1 MNQTRYFILNNDDES
16 AFIETPIYDSGL
28 RGNVWQR
35 VLADAIIPNGGSI
48 IWTLYASDNPDDL
61 KKVFSINNLTDFI
74 PQNVKGRY
82 LRLSAQMSGGVK
94 LSLIL
99 TYCGWESF
107 LDYLPEI
114 YREYD
119 GFLDR
124 FLRLFSAS
132 YLDIEKRIDKL
143 PETFDPRYATD
154 STLRK
159 LAQIVGVSHVNLWS
173 EDGLRKL
180 LTSGIYS
187 HRGRFSVFND
197 YIEFFTGFR
206 PNIVEN
212 FRAITGNQIIDRLY
226 EGFDITVFLPPE
238 AALAKLDINSINVVI
253 ADFLPSGLTFKVV
266 ILDILPAVSDYA
278 FIGINS
284 RVGAY
289 EQTTIGSSR
298 IGFSIVG
305 GKNEKCKSISTGE
318 E

>member
-1 MNQTRYFILNNDDES
+1 MNQTRYFIFNNADES
-16 AFIETPIYDSGL
+16 AFIETPVYDSGL
-28 RGNVWQR
+28 RGNMWQR

-48 IWTLYASDNPDDL
+48 IWTLYASDDPNDL
-61 KKVFSINNLTDFI
+61 KEVFSINNLTDFI
-74 PQNVKGRY
+74 AQNVKGRY
-82 LRLSAQMSGGVK
+82 LRLRAQMSESVR
-94 LSLIL
+94 LRLIL
-99 TYCGWESF
+99 IYCGWESF

-124 FLRLFSAS
+124 FLKLFSAS
-132 YLDIEKRIDKL
+132 YLDVEKQIEKL

-154 STLRK
+154 FTLRK
-159 LAQIVGVSHVNLWS
+159 LAQIVGVSHVNLWC

-180 LTSGIYS
+180 LVSGIYS
-187 HRGRFSVFND
+187 QRGRFSVFRD

-212 FRAITGNQIIDRLY
+212 FRAITGNHMSDRLY

-238 AALAKLDINSINVVI
+238 AAKAKLDINSINVVI
-253 ADFLPSGLTFKVV
+253 ADFLPSGMTFKVV
-266 ILDILPAVSDYA
+266 ILDVQPVVSDYA

-284 RVGAY
+284 RIGAY

-305 GKNEKCKSISTGE
+305 GKNEKRQSISTGE